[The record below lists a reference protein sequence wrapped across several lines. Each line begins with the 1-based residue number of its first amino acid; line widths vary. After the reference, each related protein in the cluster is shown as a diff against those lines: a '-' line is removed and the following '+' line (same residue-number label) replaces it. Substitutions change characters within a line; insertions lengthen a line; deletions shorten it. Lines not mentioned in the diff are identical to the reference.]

1 MAKLFNIERRIYMGG
16 IMLSTI
22 VFTIVNIAI
31 LVAIII
37 GIYKSIQRFKI
48 YVNRNKKMDEKLDI
62 ILNKLE
68 NKEDN

>member
-1 MAKLFNIERRIYMGG
+1 MEFN
-16 IMLSTI
+16 LSTI

-37 GIYKSIQRFKI
+37 GIYKAIQIFKNYI
-48 YVNRNKKMDEKLDI
+48 NRSKNMEKKIDI
-62 ILNKLE
+62 ILDKLE